1 MLFLL
6 KNRVW
11 FSVYAGLCRFRYNF
25 SRKKSRAQFV
35 FGFGVSGATARVG
48 RNWGL
53 SECAFP
59 FEGN

>member
-1 MLFLL
+1 MLIFLE
-6 KNRVW
+6 NRVW
-11 FSVYAGLCRFRYNF
+11 LSVYQGLCRFWGKF
-25 SRKKSRAQFV
+25 SRKKSLAQFV

-48 RNWGL
+48 RNGGL